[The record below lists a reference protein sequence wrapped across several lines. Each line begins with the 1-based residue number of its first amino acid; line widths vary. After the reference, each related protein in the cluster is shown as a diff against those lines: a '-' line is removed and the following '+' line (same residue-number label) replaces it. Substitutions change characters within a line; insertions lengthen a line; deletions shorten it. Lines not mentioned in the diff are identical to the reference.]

1 MICSHLFSESALS
14 VALKGD
20 LLVVLAGGS
29 ESGVCAVECGVVDAM
44 SFACVG
50 CVSF

>member
-20 LLVVLAGGS
+20 LLVVLAG
-29 ESGVCAVECGVVDAM
+29 ESGVCAVECSVVDAM
-44 SFACVG
+44 SLACVG
-50 CVSF
+50 CASF